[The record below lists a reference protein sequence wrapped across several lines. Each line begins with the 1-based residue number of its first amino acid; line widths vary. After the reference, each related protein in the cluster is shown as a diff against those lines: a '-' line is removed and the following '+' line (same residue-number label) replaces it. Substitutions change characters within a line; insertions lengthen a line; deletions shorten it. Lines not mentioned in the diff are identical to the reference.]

1 MSDKAMHAGAYFGLV
16 ILWSLFTIFSFGENR
31 FLRRVIMISVASTA
45 FGIFIEVLQDVL
57 TSYRQLDLYD
67 VFANTTGVVIAGIV
81 VWILKDYLIRLKA
94 KFNLDLM
101 KK

>member
-1 MSDKAMHAGAYFGLV
+1 MHAGAYFGLAF
-16 ILWSLFTIFSFGENR
+16 LWSLFAIFTFEAV
-31 FLRRVIMISVASTA
+31 RVLQSIIIISVASTA

-67 VFANTTGVVIAGIV
+67 VFANTTGVLLAGFM
-81 VWILKDYLIRLKA
+81 VWLLKDYLIRLKA
-94 KFNLDLM
+94 KINLDLM